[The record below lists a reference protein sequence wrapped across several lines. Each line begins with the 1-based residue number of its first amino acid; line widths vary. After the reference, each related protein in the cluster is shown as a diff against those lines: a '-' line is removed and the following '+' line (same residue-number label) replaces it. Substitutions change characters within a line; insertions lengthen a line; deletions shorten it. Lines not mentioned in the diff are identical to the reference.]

1 MEIINFIISVVGIGF
16 FMLLF
21 TAPVIAI
28 LNYYNKRKFGNDYKN
43 NTRDFI
49 IIYSI
54 VAVFFLVFSYFN
66 KGLVYVISILITV
79 ALLFLFYKF
88 KKNKDLLK
96 HKLILFKYFSYRRFQ
111 EPHPNSEI
119 PQFIEKDF
127 DNQDRVK
134 NRIKSISE
142 NHYVRL
148 IKNSRFIKGDL
159 LKESK
164 SNFDK
169 NGQCI
174 ESFTNGIFFGL
185 NHHSIYK
192 INDKG
197 LISEVQSFSDVNKLQ
212 FITYNHY
219 NKSGN
224 LIDIIVKDNNSNLKS
239 KETFVYSDKDELLEE
254 VVYDSNLQV
263 SYKIVNHYDE
273 KGNKIKTVR
282 LSDNEVTNSS
292 TYKYDSNSNLIEEF
306 YSSLHSY
313 NITISVYDSKN
324 KLIEKNDRQF
334 TSDSVSE
341 SKSNYD
347 IYGNEV
353 RFYECYNDYYQNKIT
368 SNIRTYLYD
377 KKNNIREITNIQGYQ
392 SYSFY
397 ENNIDE
403 MKSIY
408 SGNILYDLKGN
419 IRKCLI
425 PKYDLSKVIQ
435 YFDTDGFEF
444 ERKEYDRNN
453 VFIDSE
459 KFEKQETKEPNY
471 DSIKT
476 YNKKE
481 NFTKEIGY
489 TLMDGKTC
497 ILERFVEYFDK

>member
-1 MEIINFIISVVGIGF
+1 MEIIYFIISVVGIGF

-28 LNYYNKRKFGNDYKN
+28 LNYYNKRKFGNNYNN

-49 IIYSI
+49 ITYSI

-66 KGLVYVISILITV
+66 KGLVYVISILIPV

-192 INDKG
+192 LNNKG
-197 LISEVQSFSDVNKLQ
+197 LISEIHSFSNEKKLQ
-212 FITYNHY
+212 NITYHYY
-219 NKSGN
+219 NKSN
-224 LIDIIVKDNNSNLKS
+224 KLVETTVKDCNSNLKS
-239 KETFVYSDKDELLEE
+239 KENFVYSESDRLLEE
-254 VVYDSNLQV
+254 
-263 SYKIVNHYDE
+263 IHYDE
-273 KGNKIKTVR
+273 NLDISNKTVHTYDENGNKVKTTVIQNEEITSS
-282 LSDNEVTNSS
+282 LS
-292 TYKYDSNSNLIEEF
+292 YKYDFRSNLIEEF
-306 YSSLHSY
+306 YRSSYSNSIK
-313 NITISVYDSKN
+313 NIVYD
-324 KLIEKNDRQF
+324 EKGNLFEEYFRQF
-334 TSDSVSE
+334 HSESISE
-341 SKSNYD
+341 SKTTYD
-347 IYGNEV
+347 IDGNKI
-353 RFYECYNDYYQNKIT
+353 RFYECYNDYFQNTIT
-368 SNIRTYLYD
+368 SKIEIFLYD
-377 KKNNIREITNIQGYQ
+377 KNNRIREITNLQGYQ
-392 SYSFY
+392 RYLFH
-397 ENNIDE
+397 ENNTDE

-408 SGNILYDLKGN
+408 SGNMLYDLKGN

-476 YNKKE
+476 YNKKD

-497 ILERFVEYFDK
+497 IVERFVEYFDK

>member
-1 MEIINFIISVVGIGF
+1 MEIIYFIISVVGIGF

-21 TAPVIAI
+21 SAPVIAI

-43 NTRDFI
+43 NTRDFVI
-49 IIYSI
+49 TYSI
-54 VAVFFLVFSYFN
+54 VATFFLAFGYFN
-66 KGLVYVISILITV
+66 NRVSIVISILVPV
-79 ALLFLFYKF
+79 ALLFIF
-88 KKNKDLLK
+88 
-96 HKLILFKYFSYRRFQ
+96 FKYKKSKDFLEKKLLFLKYTIYRRFQ

-119 PQFIEKDF
+119 PHSIEKDF
-127 DNQDRVK
+127 DNPNRAK

-148 IKNSRFIKGDL
+148 IKNSRFIKGNL

-164 SNFDK
+164 TNFD
-169 NGQCI
+169 NYGQCI

-185 NHHSIYK
+185 NHHSIFK

-197 LISEVQSFSDVNKLQ
+197 LIIEIHSFSNEKKLQ
-212 FITYNHY
+212 NITYHCY
-219 NKSGN
+219 NKSKK
-224 LIDIIVKDNNSNLKS
+224 LIEITVKDCNSNLKS
-239 KETFVYSDKDELLEE
+239 KENFVYSESDILLEE
-254 VVYDSNLQV
+254 
-263 SYKIVNHYDE
+263 IHYDE
-273 KGNKIKTVR
+273 NLEIVYKMVHSYDEKRNKVKTEEIR
-282 LSDNEVTNSS
+282 NDEITRTIS
-292 TYKYDSNSNLIEEF
+292 YKYNLNSNLIEEF
-306 YSSLHSY
+306 YSNEY
-313 NITISVYDSKN
+313 YISIKVFVYDRVG
-324 KLIEKNDRQF
+324 KLIEKNESQF
-334 TSDSVSE
+334 TSESISE
-341 SKSNYD
+341 SKTNYD
-347 IYGNEV
+347 INGNKI
-353 RFYECYNDYYQNKIT
+353 RFYECYNDYNQNKIT
-368 SNIRTYLYD
+368 SNIHTYLYD

-392 SYSFY
+392 NYSFY
-397 ENNIDE
+397 ENNTDE

-408 SGNILYDLKGN
+408 SGNILYDLKGD

-459 KFEKQETKEPNY
+459 KFEKQETKEPYY

-497 ILERFVEYFDK
+497 IVERFVEYFDK